1 MIRLLAKARSARA
14 LILWVV
20 LTLLASG
27 LGAYLSLTSSHDA
40 DLLLVLTIF
49 NGLMAIWHTTLLVV
63 KLGAQRSAR

>member
-1 MIRLLAKARSARA
+1 MIRLLAETKSART
-14 LILWVV
+14 LWVI

-27 LGAYLSLTSSHDA
+27 LGAYLSLASSHDA

-49 NGLMAIWHTTLLVV
+49 NGLMAIWHTALLVV